1 MGTLRSTFSNVGRGG
16 IIMWSA
22 LNRTPAIFQ
31 IPSVSIEDVV
41 LYPKKEVQICQRKLN
56 IQKQRIQ
63 QHSQELLR
71 FEKDLQLFSQN
82 TYKNQITDSQYQ
94 SFKKRLDLLKQ
105 ESSQSAQSLETII
118 QEYQNI
124 YIASVQYIISTQRCL
139 SKDGHLSF
147 SKGELL
153 NVEE

>member
-1 MGTLRSTFSNVGRGG
+1 
-16 IIMWSA
+16 MWSA
-22 LNRTPAIFQ
+22 LNRTHAILQKPF
-31 IPSVSIEDVV
+31 VSMEDVI
-41 LYPKKEVQICQRKLN
+41 LYSKEDVQVCQRKLN
-56 IQKQRIQ
+56 VQKQRIQ
-63 QHSQELLR
+63 QHSQKILR
-71 FEKDLQLFSQN
+71 LEKDLQLFSQN

-139 SKDGHLSF
+139 SKDGHLLF
-147 SKGELL
+147 SNKLLL
-153 NVEE
+153 NGEE

>member
-1 MGTLRSTFSNVGRGG
+1 
-16 IIMWSA
+16 MWSA
-22 LNRTPAIFQ
+22 LNRTPAILHK
-31 IPSVSIEDVV
+31 PSVSIEDVF
-41 LYPKKEVQICQRKLN
+41 LSSKEDVQVCQRKLN

-82 TYKNQITDSQYQ
+82 TYQNPITDSQYQ

-139 SKDGHLSF
+139 SKDGHPLF
-147 SKGELL
+147 SNKLLL
-153 NVEE
+153 NGEE